1 MTRKG
6 GRKGKNPWRIVDS
19 RDVTWL
25 LSDSDVYELRH
36 DGQNLNCFEVNSARV
51 AGGRQIA
58 STPL

>member
-1 MTRKG
+1 MTRERQKSW
-6 GRKGKNPWRIVDS
+6 RRIVDRS

-36 DGQNLNCFEVNSARV
+36 GGQDLNCFEVNSARV